1 MDIPDTGYQFAD
13 AEELAK
19 IAKSRLRVSETTIEY
34 LFYRDQLDNGE
45 LSYSKAIFNAWAEL
59 KPKQR
64 EILFLRLVQGYSFRY
79 IGDING
85 FSRKNASNIFY
96 NSCKKIQK
104 YFKK

>member
-13 AEELAK
+13 AEKLAK

-34 LFYRDQLDNGE
+34 LFYRDQLDNDE

-85 FSRKNASNIFY
+85 FSRNNASKIFY

>member
-13 AEELAK
+13 AEKLDK
-19 IAKSRLRVSETTIEY
+19 IAKNRLRVSETTIEY

-45 LSYSKAIFNAWAEL
+45 LSYSLAIFNAWAEL
-59 KPKQR
+59 NQKQR
-64 EILFLRLVQGYSFRY
+64 EILFMRLVQGHSFRY

-96 NSCKKIQK
+96 NSCKKNTKI
-104 YFKK
+104 F